1 MEQIYHI
8 SEQCEVELSIDH
20 KRMQITVEGTIEEM
34 DKAKDK
40 IFELVKT
47 LQKKN
52 FMNEMVKQIAE
63 RVQWEGMVCKFH
75 LMFFPHHLFLLIYR
89 G

>member
-8 SEQCEVELSIDH
+8 SEHSEVELSIDD
-20 KRMQITVEGTIEEM
+20 KRMKITVEGTIEEM

-40 IFELVKT
+40 IFELLKT
-47 LQKKN
+47 FQREN
-52 FMNEMVKQIAE
+52 FWNEMEKQLAE

-75 LMFFPHHLFLLIYR
+75 LIFFLTLSSY
-89 G
+89 